1 MWKIRYVGFMN
12 GQNGKT
18 GRCAPENADKKVI
31 ITEKEA
37 AGAKKQ
43 TKFLHKS
50 VPVQEK
56 RENLEHAPG
65 PNALVRTIWLE

>member
-1 MWKIRYVGFMN
+1 MN

-56 RENLEHAPG
+56 RENLERAPG